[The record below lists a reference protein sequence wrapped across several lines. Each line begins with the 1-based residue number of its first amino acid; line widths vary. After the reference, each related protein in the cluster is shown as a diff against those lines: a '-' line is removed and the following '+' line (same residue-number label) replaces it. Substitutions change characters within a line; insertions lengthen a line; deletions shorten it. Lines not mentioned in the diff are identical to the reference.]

1 MLYSTLLENK
11 SKMNEILQ
19 IQGISAVKRVSEK
32 AISAGIISSVLCATS
47 ILSGISL
54 YMCHLAILLPTIM
67 NCFISAILSG
77 FYSCKV
83 NSLKAENIHKAV
95 ISMLSIVMQ
104 SILLLF
110 V

>member
-1 MLYSTLLENK
+1 
-11 SKMNEILQ
+11 MNEILQ

-54 YMCHLAILLPTIM
+54 YMCHLTILLPTIM
-67 NCFISAILSG
+67 NCFISAIRSG
-77 FYSCKV
+77 FYSRKV